1 MNRNSGGLFEFCE
14 ELNVAERLQNLWI
27 FTDITLKYVF
37 TQQNK
42 KSISVTLKL
51 LKKKWPKDLI
61 TLETVWIWI
70 KNTNPWFIPGASVDA
85 KNIFLH

>member
-51 LKKKWPKDLI
+51 LKKK
-61 TLETVWIWI
+61 
-70 KNTNPWFIPGASVDA
+70 
-85 KNIFLH
+85 